1 VRCKQRLLD
10 DAFEP
15 LHLHAERRLRAPD
28 AQAAWPSTPVSAM
41 ATKLRREVDV
51 QRLAHGM
58 NSPDS

>member
-1 VRCKQRLLD
+1 LLD

-15 LHLHAERRLRAPD
+15 LHLHAQRRLRAPH
-28 AQAAWPSTPVSAM
+28 AQGRLAQHAGLGDGDEAAQ
-41 ATKLRREVDV
+41 EVDV